1 MSILTCISKK
11 KRKRFSIH
19 YLVASTFI
27 DGEQE
32 NLEINHKDGN
42 KLNNCYLNLE
52 WVTRS
57 ENQQHQRKMYNTYR
71 SCFYCKNCGKEITK
85 NSCLCLSCF
94 HDLQRSKIIHP
105 TKAELEK
112 DIKTMSIVKI
122 GKKYNLS
129 DNGIRKK
136 MYKIWNHYLI
146 NL

>member
-57 ENQQHQRKMYNTYR
+57 ENQQHQRKN
-71 SCFYCKNCGKEITK
+71 
-85 NSCLCLSCF
+85 
-94 HDLQRSKIIHP
+94 
-105 TKAELEK
+105 
-112 DIKTMSIVKI
+112 V
-122 GKKYNLS
+122 
-129 DNGIRKK
+129 
-136 MYKIWNHYLI
+136 
-146 NL
+146 